1 MARNSGRVNFLTNLK
16 SGTDLLFL
24 QHRCFV
30 NQVIYLFLLCS
41 GSARATTFILSGRRW
56 SLRVTNY
63 VFPSNCE
70 KGKIFLPKQPCKTS
84 NPPAWEVKSK
94 GGIVGSSLAAPY
106 HNHTDLVNKTIERI
120 YGCFDQLLLKSIRM
134 IDINKLTINIP
145 ASLLAH
151 QYYPSILQ
159 GLSPSFLQS
168 E

>member
-1 MARNSGRVNFLTNLK
+1 M
-16 SGTDLLFL
+16 
-24 QHRCFV
+24 
-30 NQVIYLFLLCS
+30 
-41 GSARATTFILSGRRW
+41 
-56 SLRVTNY
+56 TNY

-106 HNHTDLVNKTIERI
+106 HNHTDLVNKTIEGM

-145 ASLLAH
+145 ASLVAH
-151 QYYPSILQ
+151 QYYPSILPGQ
-159 GLSPSFLQS
+159 GPSDWLSDYDDGIFPVNP
-168 E
+168 